1 MSKLAIVTGASR
13 GIGAAIAKKLA
24 SEGCD
29 VVINCVSSVEKAEAV
44 AEECRTMGGNAYPMV
59 WDISDYDACKQ
70 AVAEIKKQY
79 GVPEILVNN
88 AGITRD
94 GLLIRM
100 KPDQFN
106 SVIEACL
113 NGTFYMTSLVGAQ
126 MMRARKG
133 RIVNLASV
141 SGIAGNA
148 GQANYA
154 AAKAG
159 IIGLTKTA
167 AKELGARG
175 VTVNAIAPGF
185 VETDMTAALPEEIQE
200 GAKQRISLGRFGKA
214 EEIAEVAAFLASDR
228 ASYIT
233 GQVLVADGGMA
244 L

>member
-1 MSKLAIVTGASR
+1 MAKLAIVTGASR

-24 SEGCD
+24 AEGCD
-29 VVINCVSSVEKAEAV
+29 VVVNCVSSVEKAEAV
-44 AEECRTMGGNAYPMV
+44 AAECREMGVNAYPMAWNV
-59 WDISDYDACKQ
+59 ADYDACKL
-70 AVAEIKKQY
+70 AVNEIKKNI

-100 KPDQFN
+100 KPEQFN
-106 SVIEACL
+106 DVIQACL
-113 NGTFYMTSLVGAQ
+113 TGTFNMTSLVGSQ
-126 MMRARKG
+126 MLRAKKG

-148 GQANYA
+148 GQANYS

-159 IIGLTKTA
+159 VIGLTKTA
-167 AKELGARG
+167 AKELGSRG
-175 VTVNAIAPGF
+175 ITVNAIAPGF
-185 VETDMTAALPEEIQE
+185 VETDMTASLPEDIQE
-200 GAKQRISLGRFGKA
+200 GAKARISLGRFGKA
-214 EEIAEVAAFLASDR
+214 EEIAEIAAFLASDR

-233 GQVLVADGGMA
+233 GQVIVADGGMA

>member
-1 MSKLAIVTGASR
+1 MGKLAVITGASR

-24 SEGCD
+24 SDGCD
-29 VVINCVSSVEKAEAV
+29 VVINCISSVEKAEQV
-44 AEECRTMGGNAYPMV
+44 AEQCRTFGVKAYVMA
-59 WDISDYDACKQ
+59 WDVADYDACKT
-70 AVAEIKKQY
+70 AVQQIKQQI
-79 GVPEILVNN
+79 GIPDILINN

-100 KPDQFN
+100 KPEQFQ
-106 SVIEACL
+106 SVIQACL
-113 NGTFYMTSLVGAQ
+113 TGTFNMTSLVSAQ
-126 MMRARKG
+126 MVRARHG

-175 VTVNAIAPGF
+175 ITVNAIAPGF
-185 VETDMTAALPEEIQE
+185 VETDMTASLNETLQTE
-200 GAKQRISLGRFGKA
+200 AKKRISLGRFGKP
-214 EEIAEVAAFLASDR
+214 EEIAELAAFLASDS

-233 GQVLVADGGMA
+233 GQVIAADGGMA

>member
-13 GIGAAIAKKLA
+13 GIGAAIARQLA
-24 SEGCD
+24 ADGCD

-44 AEECRTMGGNAYPMV
+44 AGECRAMGVNAYPMA
-59 WDISDYDACKQ
+59 WDVADYEACKQ
-70 AVAEIKKQY
+70 AVQRIQDEI
-79 GVPEILVNN
+79 GTPEILVNN
-88 AGITRD
+88 AGITQD

-100 KPDQFN
+100 KPEQFDR
-106 SVIEACL
+106 VIQACL
-113 NGTFYMTSLVGAQ
+113 NGTFNMTSLVGAK
-126 MMRARKG
+126 MLRAKKG

-159 IIGLTKTA
+159 VIGLTKTA
-167 AKELGARG
+167 AKELGSRG
-175 VTVNAIAPGF
+175 ITVNAIAPGF
-185 VETDMTAALPEEIQE
+185 VETDMTAGLPDAVQEE
-200 GAKQRISLGRFGKA
+200 AKKRISLGRFGKT
-214 EEIAEVAAFLASDR
+214 EEIAHLAAFLASDR

-233 GQVLVADGGMA
+233 GQVIAADGGMA

>member
-13 GIGAAIAKKLA
+13 GIGAAIARQLA
-24 SEGCD
+24 AEGCD

-44 AEECRTMGGNAYPMV
+44 AAECRAMGGKAYPMA
-59 WDISDYDACKQ
+59 WDVADYEACKQ
-70 AVAEIKKQY
+70 AVQQIQDEI
-79 GVPEILVNN
+79 GTPEILVNN
-88 AGITRD
+88 AGITQD

-100 KPDQFN
+100 KPEQFDR
-106 SVIEACL
+106 VIQACL
-113 NGTFYMTSLVGAQ
+113 HGTFHMTSLVGAK
-126 MMRARKG
+126 MLRARKG

-159 IIGLTKTA
+159 VIGLTKTA
-167 AKELGARG
+167 AKELGSRG
-175 VTVNAIAPGF
+175 ITVNAIAPGF
-185 VETDMTAALPEEIQE
+185 VETDMTAGLPDAVQEE
-200 GAKQRISLGRFGKA
+200 AKKRISLGRFGKA
-214 EEIAEVAAFLASDR
+214 EEIAQLAAFLASDR

-233 GQVLVADGGMA
+233 GQVIAADGGMA